1 METLRSSGARLS
13 FGSDW
18 PVSSHVPLEG
28 IRVAVTR
35 TTIDGRPAGGWLPG
49 ERLTMEDALTAYTA
63 GVGYQSFEDD
73 RGVLTV
79 GSRADVVV
87 LDRDILAGPLESV
100 HEARVL
106 RTWCGGRPTYR
117 SST

>member
-1 METLRSSGARLS
+1 
-13 FGSDW
+13 
-18 PVSSHVPLEG
+18 
-28 IRVAVTR
+28 
-35 TTIDGRPAGGWLPG
+35 
-49 ERLTMEDALTAYTA
+49 MEDALTAYTA